1 MDAQRVLDKVG
12 RERVWKL
19 ESTIAGMLGAMI
31 AQKLIKAVYRAVRD
45 DAAPDTPFDPTH
57 ARFSWPDAVLWA
69 AAAGIGLGIA
79 KVVSAR
85 AAAVGWEVATGTAPP
100 GADHGSTA

>member
-1 MDAQRVLDKVG
+1 MRRVPEMIG
-12 RERVWKL
+12 RERLWKL
-19 ESTIAGMLGAMI
+19 ESTIAGMLGAMV
-31 AQKLIKAVYRAVRD
+31 AKRLLQALYRAARKD
-45 DAAPDTPFDPTH
+45 GAPETPFDPTH

-85 AAAVGWEVATGTAPP
+85 AAALGWEVATGTAPP
-100 GADHGSTA
+100 GVEKATT